1 LLVFTVVQTEPGLG
15 SDGGV
20 RVHNYSLDGNEDRN
34 LVRLLVDMAT
44 NGWEPVGA
52 GTMEIRQ
59 SNRKVVVMSK
69 RLLPH
74 IGLTIGGIS
83 PDVIVCGDPGRA
95 SKIAEFSQDARLL
108 ADQREYRSFIGTFDG
123 LSVTVCSH
131 GIGAP
136 GAAIAFE
143 ELIVAGARRILRV
156 GTCGGLQPE
165 VIAGHLVI
173 ATAAVQNTG
182 YAREI
187 APQGYPAVADPQL
200 TMALQQTAERSNH
213 VVHSGLILTRDAFY
227 GGVQGPRLPDYKTMA
242 EANVLAV
249 EMECAALFTIGSL
262 RGVRTGAI
270 LAVDGNVLGAKE
282 SVDTFRPHRDT
293 VAKAVE
299 ASIRIALQALGE
311 KTKDMSLT

>member
-1 LLVFTVVQTEPGLG
+1 
-15 SDGGV
+15 
-20 RVHNYSLDGNEDRN
+20 
-34 LVRLLVDMAT
+34 
-44 NGWEPVGA
+44 
-52 GTMEIRQ
+52 
-59 SNRKVVVMSK
+59 MSEK
-69 RLLPH
+69 LLPH

-83 PDVIVCGDPGRA
+83 PDVLVCGDPARA
-95 SKIAEFSQDARLL
+95 SKIAELSQDARLL

-123 LSVTVCSH
+123 LPITVCSH

-182 YAREI
+182 YAREV
-187 APQGYPAVADPQL
+187 APQGYPAVANPQL
-200 TMALQQTAERSNH
+200 TMALQQTAARSNH
-213 VVHSGLILTRDAFY
+213 VVHCGIILTRDAFY
-227 GGVQGPRLPDYKTMA
+227 GGVQAPRLPDYETMS

-270 LAVDGNVLGAKE
+270 LAVDGNVLEGKE
-282 SVDTFRPHRDT
+282 SVDTFRPHCDT
-293 VAKAVE
+293 VARAVE
-299 ASIRIALQALGE
+299 ASIRIAVQALCE
-311 KTKDMSLT
+311 KAEDNFLT